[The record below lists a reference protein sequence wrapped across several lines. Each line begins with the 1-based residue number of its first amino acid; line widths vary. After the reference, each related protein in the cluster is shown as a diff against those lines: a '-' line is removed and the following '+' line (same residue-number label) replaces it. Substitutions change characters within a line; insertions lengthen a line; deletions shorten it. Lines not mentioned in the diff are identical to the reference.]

1 MEHFYCNNAA
11 PEILSWLNMLQR
23 EWGSFHNPHSVSWP
37 KTGLTSVTM
46 TIMGLKICSYMVHR
60 SILGEHQFSQIFNHL
75 LITNTFLWPLAKF
88 SCGWPIVCEGSQS
101 WRLQLTELR
110 PLETIDCFSAW
121 WNKHTP
127 PASYQQLDA
136 RTNHCWP
143 TVSFYDSDLHHKT
156 LAGVLWTKTTTKTE
170 VTDLHRSPLTICML
184 NETVNV
190 EKSNIQLNVLD
201 ANSL

>member
-37 KTGLTSVTM
+37 KTGLTSLTM

-75 LITNTFLWPLAKF
+75 LGTNTFLWPLAKF

-110 PLETIDCFSAW
+110 PWETFNCFSAR
-121 WNKHTP
+121 WNKHTH
-127 PASYQQLDA
+127 PARYQQLDA

-156 LAGVLWTKTTTKTE
+156 LGVGGFVDE
-170 VTDLHRSPLTICML
+170 NNNQNRSDRLTSFSFNYLYAEWNNQCW
-184 NETVNV
+184 
-190 EKSNIQLNVLD
+190 EKKYTMKCFRC
-201 ANSL
+201 

>member
-23 EWGSFHNPHSVSWP
+23 EWGSFHNPHSISRP
-37 KTGLTSVTM
+37 ETGLTSLTM
-46 TIMGLKICSYMVHR
+46 TIMGLKICSYVVHR
-60 SILGEHQFSQIFNHL
+60 SILGEHKFSQIFNHL
-75 LITNTFLWPLAKF
+75 WGTNTFLWPLAKF

-110 PLETIDCFSAW
+110 PLETFNCFSAL
-121 WNKHTP
+121 WNKHP
-127 PASYQQLDA
+127 PPSARYQQLDA

-156 LAGVLWTKTTTKTE
+156 LGGSFVDE
-170 VTDLHRSPLTICML
+170 NNNQNRSDRLTSFSFNYLYAEWNNQCW
-184 NETVNV
+184 
-190 EKSNIQLNVLD
+190 EKQYTIKCFRC
-201 ANSL
+201 